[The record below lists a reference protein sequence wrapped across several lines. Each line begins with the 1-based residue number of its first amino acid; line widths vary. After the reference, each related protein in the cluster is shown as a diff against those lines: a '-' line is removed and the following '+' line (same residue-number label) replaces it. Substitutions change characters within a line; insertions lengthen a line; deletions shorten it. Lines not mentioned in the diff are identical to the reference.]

1 MRTLF
6 LALGIIGA
14 TSADA
19 AMQLPSAT
27 PEKPAVIAAAQRSA
41 SDLAQTGQ
49 TPTSCEL
56 QQPAGSILCNGEEAV
71 VVASAPPRRP
81 PRRTRRR

>member
-6 LALGIIGA
+6 GIVLGVIAA

-19 AMQLPSAT
+19 ALQPSSAT
-27 PEKPAVIAAAQRSA
+27 LEKPALIAASQRSV
-41 SDLAQTGQ
+41 SDF
-49 TPTSCEL
+49 TSCQLL
-56 QQPAGSILCNGEEAV
+56 QEPVSVTACSAQDAV
-71 VVASAPPRRP
+71 IVASAPPRRP